1 MCTYR
6 KRPELVSAFKACDTT
21 QSGKV
26 TIPEWAGI
34 MAKVTGV
41 MINWG
46 DLLPLLG
53 VGPEQTVNGDINYNA
68 FIDDLRADLQKLSQ
82 VGSEDS
88 EVLLNAMYANRNT
101 LECVFAFFD
110 TNGDGVI
117 SKEEFHNGCA
127 ILNKRLPKS
136 QQITNPA
143 RILEVMDI
151 DGNDGIDIN
160 EFFEVFRIV
169 DAADGSVDGKM
180 SIIEGSAAEEG
191 KKSNT

>member
-1 MCTYR
+1 M
-6 KRPELVSAFKACDTT
+6 
-21 QSGKV
+21 
-26 TIPEWAGI
+26 
-34 MAKVTGV
+34 
-41 MINWG
+41 NWG

-191 KKSNT
+191 KS

>member
-1 MCTYR
+1 M
-6 KRPELVSAFKACDTT
+6 
-21 QSGKV
+21 
-26 TIPEWAGI
+26 
-34 MAKVTGV
+34 
-41 MINWG
+41 
-46 DLLPLLG
+46 
-53 VGPEQTVNGDINYNA
+53 
-68 FIDDLRADLQKLSQ
+68 
-82 VGSEDS
+82 
-88 EVLLNAMYANRNT
+88 NAMYANRNT

-191 KKSNT
+191 KS